1 MRPTLSVIEPALVDR
16 VIDEALGVLE
26 KTGVLIEDESALA
39 RLRGAGIVADPA
51 SGRVLFPRAAI
62 ERALATAPSSVTL
75 HDRDGQPAAVLQGDD
90 VHFVPASSALRVLD
104 RRTQRA
110 REPST
115 PDFVEYVKIGDGLK
129 NISYLSTAFIP
140 KDIPQDVADVWRLY
154 LVLAHSK
161 RPIVSGAFTAWGVP
175 RMGQVMAMF
184 RRDRDDLVRRPMS
197 MFTCCPNTPLRWGED
212 PVANIMDCAE
222 WGIPMEIV
230 PVLLLGMISPV
241 TTVGALVLH
250 TAEVLSG
257 LAIAQA
263 VRPGTPV
270 VFGGAPASFHMR
282 LMTNPMTAV
291 EALQLYCGYAQVA
304 KRLNL
309 PCQGYMAL
317 SDAKFNDP
325 QAGMETGVGAFL
337 AACAGINSVS
347 GPGMLDFVNCF
358 SFEKLVF
365 DDEVVAHAKRF
376 VRSVEVRED
385 LPAGELIAELVRD
398 HHLLTSEHTLAH
410 WPDEL
415 YLPGPT
421 LDRMNWDQWA
431 EHGSRDWR
439 ARTNEVIDELLSN
452 YEVEPLDAGLRAEI
466 EGLISTTCREVPGV
480 ALPAFT
486 GDAHA

>member
-1 MRPTLSVIEPALVDR
+1 MRPTLSVLEPALVDR
-16 VIDEALGVLE
+16 IIDEALGVLAT
-26 KTGVLIEDESALA
+26 TGVHIEDERALT
-39 RLRGAGIVADPA
+39 RLAGLGLAADPA
-51 SGRVLFPRAAI
+51 TGRVLFPRASI

-75 HDRDGQPAAVLQGDD
+75 HDRDGVVAAVLEGDN

-104 RRTQRA
+104 RRTQKA
-110 REPST
+110 RT
-115 PDFVEYVKIGDGLK
+115 PLTADFVEYVRLADGLK

-140 KDIPQDVADVWRLY
+140 TDIPQDVADVWRLY

-161 RPIVSGAFTAWGVP
+161 RPVVSGAFTAWGVS

-184 RRDRDDLVRRPMS
+184 RDGREDLVRRPMS
-197 MFTCCPNTPLRWGED
+197 IFTCCPNTPLRWGED

-222 WGIPMEIV
+222 WGIPIEIV

-270 VFGGAPASFHMR
+270 IFGGAPASFHMR
-282 LMTNPMTAV
+282 LMSNPMTAV

-304 KRLNL
+304 KRLKL
-309 PCQGYMAL
+309 PCQAYMAL
-317 SDAKFNDP
+317 SDSKFNDP

-337 AACAGINSVS
+337 AASAGINSVS

-365 DDEVVAHAKRF
+365 DDEIVAHAKRF
-376 VRSVEVRED
+376 VRPVEVRED
-385 LPAGELIAELVRD
+385 LPTGELIAELVRD
-398 HHLLTSEHTLAH
+398 RHLLTSEHTLAH

-421 LDRMNWDQWA
+421 LDRTNWDQWA
-431 EHGSRDWR
+431 EQGSRDWR
-439 ARTNEVIDELLSN
+439 ARANEVIDETLAA
-452 YEVEPLDAGLRAEI
+452 YEVEPLEERIHGEI
-466 EGLISTTCREVPGV
+466 RDLIRSTCSDPGAV
-480 ALPAFT
+480 LPVFT
-486 GDAHA
+486 ENAHG

>member
-1 MRPTLSVIEPALVDR
+1 MRPTLSVLEPALVDR
-16 VIDEALGVLE
+16 IIDEALGVLE
-26 KTGVLIEDESALA
+26 NTGVLIEDERALK
-39 RLRGAGIVADPA
+39 RLAGAGLAVDTAT
-51 SGRVLFPRAAI
+51 GRVHFPRASV
-62 ERALATAPSSVTL
+62 ERALATAPASVTL
-75 HDRDGQPAAVLQGDD
+75 HDRDGNVAAVLEGDN

-104 RRTQRA
+104 RRTQEA
-110 REPST
+110 RTPLT
-115 PDFVEYVKIGDGLK
+115 PDFVEYVRLADGLK

-140 KDIPQDVADVWRLY
+140 TDIPQDVADVWRLY

-161 RPIVSGAFTAWGVP
+161 RPVVSGAFTAWGVP

-184 RRDRDDLVRRPMS
+184 RDGRDDLVRRPMS
-197 MFTCCPNTPLRWGED
+197 IFTCCPNTPLRWGED

-222 WGIPMEIV
+222 WGIPIEIV

-270 VFGGAPASFHMR
+270 IFGGAPASFHMR
-282 LMTNPMTAV
+282 LMSNPMTAV

-304 KRLNL
+304 KRLGL
-309 PCQGYMAL
+309 PCQAYMAL
-317 SDAKFNDP
+317 SDSKFNDP

-337 AACAGINSVS
+337 AASAGINSVS

-365 DDEVVAHAKRF
+365 DDEIVAHARRF
-376 VRSVEVRED
+376 VRPIEVRGD

-398 HHLLTSEHTLAH
+398 HHLLTSEHTLEH

-421 LDRMNWDQWA
+421 LDRTNWDQWA
-431 EHGSRDWR
+431 EQGSRDWR
-439 ARTNEVIDELLSN
+439 ARANEVIDETLAA
-452 YEVEPLDAGLRAEI
+452 YEVEPLEPRVHAEI
-466 EGLISTTCREVPGV
+466 QELIRSTSSDPGV
-480 ALPAFT
+480 VLPAFT
-486 GDAHA
+486 ENPHG

>member
-1 MRPTLSVIEPALVDR
+1 MRPTLSVLEPALIDR

-26 KTGVLIEDESALA
+26 TTGVMIDDERALK
-39 RLRGAGIVADPA
+39 RLAGAGIEADA
-51 SGRVLFPRAAI
+51 TTGRVRFPRASV

-75 HDRDGQPAAVLQGDD
+75 HDRDGAATAVLEGDN
-90 VHFVPASSALRVLD
+90 VHFVPGSSALRVLD
-104 RRTQRA
+104 RRTQKA
-110 REPST
+110 RTPLT
-115 PDFVEYVKIGDGLK
+115 PDFVEYVRLADGLK

-140 KDIPQDVADVWRLY
+140 TDIPQDVADVWRLY

-161 RPIVSGAFTAWGVP
+161 RPVVSGAFTAWGVP

-184 RRDRDDLVRRPMS
+184 RDGRDELIRRPMS
-197 MFTCCPNTPLRWGED
+197 IFTCCPNTPLRWGED

-222 WGIPMEIV
+222 WGIPIEIV

-257 LAIAQA
+257 LVVAQA

-270 VFGGAPASFHMR
+270 IFGGAPASFHMQ

-304 KRLNL
+304 KRLRL
-309 PCQGYMAL
+309 PCQAYMAL
-317 SDAKFNDP
+317 SDSKFNDP

-337 AACAGINSVS
+337 AASAGINSIS
-347 GPGMLDFVNCF
+347 GPGMLDYVNCF

-365 DDEVVAHAKRF
+365 DDEIVAHAQRF
-376 VRSVEVRED
+376 VRPVEVRED

-398 HHLLTSEHTLAH
+398 NHLLTSEHTLAH

-415 YLPGPT
+415 YMPGPT
-421 LDRMNWDQWA
+421 LDRTNWDQWA
-431 EHGSRDWR
+431 EQGSRDWR
-439 ARTNEVIDELLSN
+439 ARANEVIDESLAA
-452 YEVEPLDAGLRAEI
+452 YEVEPLERRVHDEI
-466 EGLISTTCREVPGV
+466 RQLISSTSSDPSAV
-480 ALPAFT
+480 LPAFQEN
-486 GDAHA
+486 AHD

>member
-1 MRPTLSVIEPALVDR
+1 MRPTLSVLEPALVDR
-16 VIDEALGVLE
+16 IIDEALGVLAT
-26 KTGVLIEDESALA
+26 TGVHIEDERALT
-39 RLRGAGIVADPA
+39 RLAGLGLAADPA
-51 SGRVLFPRAAI
+51 TGRVLFPRASI

-75 HDRDGQPAAVLQGDD
+75 HDRDGVVAAVLEGDN

-104 RRTQRA
+104 RRTQKA
-110 REPST
+110 RT
-115 PDFVEYVKIGDGLK
+115 PLTADFVEYVRLADGLK

-140 KDIPQDVADVWRLY
+140 TDIPQDVADVWRLY

-161 RPIVSGAFTAWGVP
+161 RPVVSGAFTAWGVS

-184 RRDRDDLVRRPMS
+184 RDGREDLVRRPMS
-197 MFTCCPNTPLRWGED
+197 IFTCCPNTPLRWGED

-222 WGIPMEIV
+222 WGIPIEIV

-270 VFGGAPASFHMR
+270 IFGGAPASFHMQ
-282 LMTNPMTAV
+282 LMSNPMTAV

-304 KRLNL
+304 KRLKL
-309 PCQGYMAL
+309 PCQAYMAL
-317 SDAKFNDP
+317 SDSKFNDP

-337 AACAGINSVS
+337 AASAGINSVS

-365 DDEVVAHAKRF
+365 DDEIVAHAKRF
-376 VRSVEVRED
+376 VRPVEVRED
-385 LPAGELIAELVRD
+385 LPTGELIAELVRD
-398 HHLLTSEHTLAH
+398 RHLLTSEHTLAH

-421 LDRMNWDQWA
+421 LDRTNWDQWA
-431 EHGSRDWR
+431 EQGSRDWR
-439 ARTNEVIDELLSN
+439 ARANEVIDETLAA
-452 YEVEPLDAGLRAEI
+452 YEVEPLEERIHGEI
-466 EGLISTTCREVPGV
+466 RDLIRSTCSDPGAV
-480 ALPAFT
+480 LPVFT
-486 GDAHA
+486 ENAHG

>member
-16 VIDEALGVLE
+16 VIDEALAVLE
-26 KTGVLIEDESALA
+26 NTGVLIEDERALK
-39 RLRGAGIVADPA
+39 RLAGVGLAADA
-51 SGRVLFPRAAI
+51 TTGRVHFPRASV

-75 HDRDGQPAAVLQGDD
+75 HDRDGEIAAVLEGDN

-104 RRTQRA
+104 RRTQKVRA
-110 REPST
+110 PLT
-115 PDFVEYVKIGDGLK
+115 PDFVEYVRLADGLK

-140 KDIPQDVADVWRLY
+140 TDIPQDVADVWRLY
-154 LVLAHSK
+154 LVMAHSK
-161 RPIVSGAFTAWGVP
+161 RPVVSGAFTAWGVP

-184 RRDRDDLVRRPMS
+184 RDGREDLVRRPMS
-197 MFTCCPNTPLRWGED
+197 IFTCCPNTPLRWGED

-222 WGIPMEIV
+222 WGIPIEIV

-270 VFGGAPASFHMR
+270 IFGGAPASFHMQ

-304 KRLNL
+304 KRLRL
-309 PCQGYMAL
+309 PCQAYMAL
-317 SDAKFNDP
+317 SDSKFNDP

-347 GPGMLDFVNCF
+347 GPGMLDYVNCF

-365 DDEVVAHAKRF
+365 DDEVVAHAQRF
-376 VRSVEVRED
+376 VRPVEVRGD
-385 LPAGELIAELVRD
+385 LPAGDLIAELVRE
-398 HHLLTSEHTLAH
+398 HHLLTAEHTLAH

-415 YLPGPT
+415 YMPGPT
-421 LDRMNWDQWA
+421 LDRTNWDQWA
-431 EHGSRDWR
+431 EQGSRDWR
-439 ARTNEVIDELLSN
+439 ARANEVIDETLAS
-452 YEVEPLDAGLRAEI
+452 YEVEPLEQRLHCEI
-466 EGLISTTCREVPGV
+466 QELIRSTCSDPATV
-480 ALPAFT
+480 LPAFT
-486 GDAHA
+486 ESAHG

>member
-1 MRPTLSVIEPALVDR
+1 MRPTLTVLEPALVDR
-16 VIDEALGVLE
+16 IIDEALGVLE
-26 KTGVLIEDESALA
+26 TTGVLIEDERALK
-39 RLRGAGIVADPA
+39 RLAGVGLAADA
-51 SGRVLFPRAAI
+51 ATGRVHFPRTSV

-75 HDRDGQPAAVLQGDD
+75 HDRDGNVAAVLEGDN

-104 RRTQRA
+104 RRTQQA
-110 REPST
+110 REPNTS
-115 PDFVEYVKIGDGLK
+115 DFVEYVRLADGLK

-161 RPIVSGAFTAWGVP
+161 RPVVSGAFTAWGVP

-184 RRDRDDLVRRPMS
+184 RDGREDLVRRPMS
-197 MFTCCPNTPLRWGED
+197 IFTCCPNTPLRWGED

-222 WGIPMEIV
+222 WGIPIEIV

-270 VFGGAPASFHMR
+270 IFGGAPASFHMR
-282 LMTNPMTAV
+282 LMSNPMTAV

-304 KRLNL
+304 KRLRL
-309 PCQGYMAL
+309 PCQAYMAL
-317 SDAKFNDP
+317 SDSKFNDP

-337 AACAGINSVS
+337 AASAGINSVS

-365 DDEVVAHAKRF
+365 DDEIVAHARRF
-376 VRSVEVRED
+376 VRPVEVRGD

-398 HHLLTSEHTLAH
+398 HHLLTSEHTLEH

-421 LDRMNWDQWA
+421 LDRTNWDQWA
-431 EHGSRDWR
+431 EQGSRDLR
-439 ARTNEVIDELLSN
+439 ARANEVIDETLAA
-452 YEVEPLDAGLRAEI
+452 YEVEPLEPRVHAEI
-466 EGLISTTCREVPGV
+466 QELIRSTSSDPGV
-480 ALPAFT
+480 VLPAFT
-486 GDAHA
+486 ENPHG